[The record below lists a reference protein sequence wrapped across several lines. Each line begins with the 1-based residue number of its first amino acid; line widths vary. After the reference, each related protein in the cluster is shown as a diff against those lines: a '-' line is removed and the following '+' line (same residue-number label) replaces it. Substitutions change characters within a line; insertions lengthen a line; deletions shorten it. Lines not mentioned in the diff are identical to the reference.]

1 MTCWVPEP
9 LFCPL
14 SKRRP
19 FRPQFWKNNFRE
31 HLWSPKGYS
40 RDYFQAQFQ
49 VSRAISSPFTRLWL
63 TVCLIF
69 VATFLVICQKWR
81 PFRTQFWKKNFWE
94 HFRSQKG
101 YSRDYF
107 EPKFRSLGP
116 LVSILQVFFV
126 QKRAFLCQKRQFLK
140 PLDALFANFV
150 VKKLILRLSITF
162 SSIIAGKQI
171 LKS

>member
-1 MTCWVPEP
+1 MTACWFSGRLFWPFVKNGGLLEP
-9 LFCPL
+9 
-14 SKRRP
+14 
-19 FRPQFWKNNFRE
+19 NFG
-31 HLWSPKGYS
+31 KI
-40 RDYFQAQFQ
+40 
-49 VSRAISSPFTRLWL
+49 ISGD
-63 TVCLIF
+63 IF
-69 VATFLVICQKWR
+69 DQK
-81 PFRTQFWKKNFWE
+81 
-94 HFRSQKG
+94 KG